1 LPTDL
6 PKRTVT
12 RIPQFA
18 PPWLN
23 DGYWALTA
31 LSIPALLIVLS
42 SILPSPLVLP
52 AFGIITVSWG
62 VLLALRSYLR
72 PAGSLASR
80 QRAETLAGLFLLF
93 GFGASMMTNVGEAL
107 SALAELERAHAAG
120 QLRSE

>member
-1 LPTDL
+1 
-6 PKRTVT
+6 
-12 RIPQFA
+12 
-18 PPWLN
+18 
-23 DGYWALTA
+23 
-31 LSIPALLIVLS
+31 VLS

-62 VLLALRSYLR
+62 VLLALRSYLQ